1 MQAFPEQDKKTCLV
15 QIILNRLYG
24 EKKKLKLAAK

>member
-15 QIILNRLYG
+15 QIIINRLYG
-24 EKKKLKLAAK
+24 ENKLKLAAK